1 MNRANDTRTRAHD
14 HLLRVV
20 VLLGATFST
29 APAGAEDLPQEAA
42 GALRRAVT
50 FFRTRVSAE
59 GGYLWRYSD
68 DLDLREGE
76 VKAGERTVW
85 VQPPGT
91 PAVGLAVLEA
101 HAATGEKLYLDVARD
116 AARVLLRGQ
125 LRSGGWTY
133 RIELDPMERRRY
145 AYRIDPA
152 RDRQR
157 NVSTLDDDTT
167 QSALRF
173 LVRIDH
179 ALKLEDA
186 AIHEAAAWGL
196 SALLAAQFP
205 GGGFPQGFDGPVER
219 LPPRR
224 ASYPDDWPRVPGEGR
239 DYWRLQ
245 TLNDDLATR
254 TLELLLEASSTYKDA
269 KYLEAARR
277 LGDFLLL
284 AQMPEPQPAW
294 AQQYDSG
301 MHPAWARKFEPP
313 AVTGG
318 ESQDVLLALLR
329 LAEETRDARYLEPLP
344 RAIEYLRR
352 SRLPGG
358 RLARFYEI
366 RTNRP
371 LYFTRSYE
379 LTHDDG
385 DLPTH
390 YGFTVGSRLER
401 IGREVERVR
410 AAVAAVSAPAR
421 PPEPPPGTDALAAGA
436 RWAIA
441 SLDAEGRWVEEG
453 RLRSGPSPT
462 GRIIDSATFIRNVEA
477 LSRYLEATRR

>member
-1 MNRANDTRTRAHD
+1 M
-14 HLLRVV
+14 
-20 VLLGATFST
+20 VLLMALPLGAALLV
-29 APAGAEDLPQEAA
+29 APACAEDLPAEAA

-50 FFRTRVSAE
+50 FFRTRVSAD

-68 DLDLREGE
+68 DLTLREGE

-91 PAVGLAVLEA
+91 PAVGLALLEA
-101 HAATGEKLYLDVARD
+101 HAVTGDRLYLDAARD

-133 RIELDPMERRRY
+133 SIELDPAERKGN
-145 AYRIDPA
+145 AYRVDPP
-152 RDRQR
+152 RERQR
-157 NVSTLDDDTT
+157 DVSTLDDDTT
-167 QSALRF
+167 QVALRF
-173 LVRIDH
+173 LVRIDR
-179 ALKLEDA
+179 ALGLEDG
-186 AIHEAAAWGL
+186 AIHEAAAFGL

-224 ASYPDDWPRVPGEGR
+224 ASYPDDWPRVWPGGR

-245 TLNDDLATR
+245 TLNDDLALR
-254 TLELLLEASSTYKDA
+254 TLDLLLEASSTYKDA
-269 KYLEAARR
+269 KYLDAARR

-294 AQQYDSG
+294 AQQYDAA
-301 MHPAWARKFEPP
+301 MCPAWARKFEPP

-318 ESQDVLLALLR
+318 ESQGVLLALLR

-344 RAIEYLRR
+344 RAMEYLQR
-352 SRLPGG
+352 SVLPGG
-358 RLARFYEI
+358 RLARFHEL
-366 RTNRP
+366 RTNSP

-390 YGFTVGSRLER
+390 YAFTVGSRLER
-401 IGREVERVR
+401 IATEYERVKQSVTAGGAPTPR
-410 AAVAAVSAPAR
+410 ESPAAAR
-421 PPEPPPGTDALAAGA
+421 TLAAGA
-436 RWAIA
+436 RRAIA
-441 SLDAEGRWVEEG
+441 ALDAEGRWVEEG
-453 RLRSGPSPT
+453 SLRSGPSPT
-462 GRIIDSATFIRNVEA
+462 GRIIDSATFIRNVET
-477 LSRYLEATRR
+477 LSLYLAASRR